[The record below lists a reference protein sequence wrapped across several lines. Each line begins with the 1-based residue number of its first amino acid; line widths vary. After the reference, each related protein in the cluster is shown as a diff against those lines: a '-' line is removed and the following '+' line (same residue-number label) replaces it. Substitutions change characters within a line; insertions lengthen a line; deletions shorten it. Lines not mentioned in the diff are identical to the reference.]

1 MEFDATQNK
10 ADSLAKK
17 INDISKKFDIADEVC
32 SEEIVE
38 FVEEKTQ
45 DIVLHE
51 SQYDPIDVMTLTQMA
66 DDFKYSRDTL
76 KETISNGRRVLQK
89 ATMNLLE
96 ADEESSAAMT
106 IAFAELTSA
115 VLSGIK
121 VQSNLYKNFSSVL
134 LDLKKLAEG
143 ETPQSTKSN
152 ITNNV
157 TINTT
162 EQISTVDL
170 IARLK
175 GE

>member
-89 ATMNLLE
+89 ATMNLL
-96 ADEESSAAMT
+96 DNC
-106 IAFAELTSA
+106 FC
-115 VLSGIK
+115 
-121 VQSNLYKNFSSVL
+121 
-134 LDLKKLAEG
+134 
-143 ETPQSTKSN
+143 
-152 ITNNV
+152 
-157 TINTT
+157 
-162 EQISTVDL
+162 
-170 IARLK
+170 
-175 GE
+175 